1 MADSINSVKQ
11 NFSQTKFQ
19 FHVILTEQQIYNITK
34 TLWCSN
40 SSKPAELTECVHEAF
55 AYTKTP
61 ALQKCSGACFLLKLV
76 KIRRRMSIKV

>member
-40 SSKPAELTECVHEAF
+40 SSKPAELTEHRGMRARSFCLHQNASSAKVQWSMFF
-55 AYTKTP
+55 A
-61 ALQKCSGACFLLKLV
+61 
-76 KIRRRMSIKV
+76 KVG